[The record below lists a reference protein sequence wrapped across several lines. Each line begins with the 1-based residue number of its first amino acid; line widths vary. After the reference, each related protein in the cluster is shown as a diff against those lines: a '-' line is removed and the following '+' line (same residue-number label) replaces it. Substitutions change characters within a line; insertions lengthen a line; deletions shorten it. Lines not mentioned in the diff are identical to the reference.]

1 VCSVSERMWRTMK
14 HEKRWRCGW
23 EKMQDIPGRIVSV
36 PFLKQAKSY
45 IRNYQVT
52 GQHRLKVELTTVC

>member
-1 VCSVSERMWRTMK
+1 MCSASERMWRTMK

-36 PFLKQAKSY
+36 LFLKKQ
-45 IRNYQVT
+45 NPT
-52 GQHRLKVELTTVC
+52 GEIIK